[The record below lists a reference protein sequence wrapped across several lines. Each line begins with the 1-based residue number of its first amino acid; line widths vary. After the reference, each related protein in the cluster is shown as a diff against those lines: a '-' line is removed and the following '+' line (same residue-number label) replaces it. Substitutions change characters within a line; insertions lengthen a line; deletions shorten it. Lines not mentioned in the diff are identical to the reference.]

1 MNNQLT
7 DDELFAIKQ
16 YIGIWYVD
24 VNCLMDTGIDSE
36 LVYPKE
42 MTPAFL
48 KDEES
53 LARLISLMENL
64 YSAMIK
70 ITMNG
75 NPINRVLFRGTN
87 AGELKKIKN
96 SQTINRFLSTTTDY
110 NQAHDMFSNN
120 KNGNPIVM
128 EIKCGN
134 TPYINVKNIVQEY
147 EHSKEQEVIIAPYTK
162 VTNITNINDH
172 SEIES
177 FNMQIEK
184 EDFTY
189 LPQQEMI
196 VLKTKIIDDFM
207 TARRACYRAIIANN
221 DRIEFNNLLNFNTSE
236 YTEEELKSFLRR
248 SSEEYN
254 HNVEIYNNWKQNIA
268 KYLKSSF
275 RFIEHSL
282 GFNPI
287 QNINEINANY
297 NYQTQV
303 TEINNNEIIESSMDS
318 LPTEGI
324 FII

>member
-1 MNNQLT
+1 
-7 DDELFAIKQ
+7 
-16 YIGIWYVD
+16 
-24 VNCLMDTGIDSE
+24 
-36 LVYPKE
+36 
-42 MTPAFL
+42 
-48 KDEES
+48 
-53 LARLISLMENL
+53 
-64 YSAMIK
+64 MIK